1 MFVNLARAEMILEI
15 HPFSSLAPDQA
26 KSLKIFSK
34 DVATLTGG
42 EIQFRI
48 AKLVS
53 PSKPF
58 QKIENV
64 SDGLIDASFGH
75 THLLSEQYPSTI
87 LFGSPPISNG
97 VEFDNT
103 TFFSWFYNAG
113 GTKLYDDMWRELN
126 LNVKG
131 FILQS
136 SGPNAL
142 GWFRNPISSLEDF
155 KGKRFRDSSDFSNGI
170 HKDMGISI
178 IPMKASDILPE
189 LDKQNLDGASWCCP
203 TGDLTLGLQKSIKNY
218 YLQGISKTILN
229 ADLYLNKEIYDGLTS
244 QQKKAIEIAATASVV
259 RHTSFLVYENGKALK
274 ELVEDHNVRI
284 NNTPKEYFKEY
295 KDAATSF
302 LEEKAEKNA
311 FFSKVWQSQKDFAI
325 IGLPYWS
332 ETQTQTQTQTSSKLF
347 ND

>member
-1 MFVNLARAEMILEI
+1 MARASIILEI
-15 HPFSSLAPDQA
+15 YPFSALAPDQA
-26 KSLKIFSK
+26 RSLKIFSK

-48 AKLVS
+48 VKS
-53 PSKPF
+53 SDQMNPF

-64 SDGLIDASFGH
+64 SKGLIDASFGH
-75 THLLSEQYPSTI
+75 THLLSEKYPAAL

-103 TFFSWFYNAG
+103 TFSSWFYSAG
-113 GTKLYDDMWRELN
+113 GSKLYDDMWSELN

-136 SGPNAL
+136 SGPQPL
-142 GWFRNPISSLEDF
+142 GWFRDPISSLGNF

-170 HKDMGISI
+170 HKDIGILV
-178 IPMKASDILPE
+178 IPMEASDILPE
-189 LDKQNLDGASWCCP
+189 LDKQNLDAASWCCP
-203 TGDLTLGLQKSIKNY
+203 KRDLALGLQKSIKHY

-229 ADLYLNKEIYDGLTS
+229 ADLYINRAIYDGLS
-244 QQKKAIEIAATASVV
+244 PQQKKAIDIAATASVA
-259 RHTSFLVYENGKALK
+259 RHTSFLIYENGKALK
-274 ELVEDHNVRI
+274 ELVEDHNVKVR
-284 NNTPKEYFKEY
+284 NTPKEYFKEY
-295 KDAATSF
+295 KNAATKF
-302 LEEKAEKNA
+302 LEKKAEKND
-311 FFSKVWQSQKDFAI
+311 FFAKVWQSQKDFAI

-332 ETQTQTQTQTSSKLF
+332 EINTSSKIL